1 MHSYA
6 KSMIKPKQWKHLVLP
21 FIESAKKNNLYE
33 LIQTEPS
40 RNKHGYSNSISSLK
54 NLKEVDNISSLTNK
68 LKLNKF
74 ISAKQNYEARSSTN
88 LRGLIKLN
96 ELKKKDNI
104 KHQHTSKFKL
114 PKI

>member
-1 MHSYA
+1 M
-6 KSMIKPKQWKHLVLP
+6 
-21 FIESAKKNNLYE
+21 
-33 LIQTEPS
+33 QTEPS

-54 NLKEVDNISSLTNK
+54 SLKEVDNISSLTNK
-68 LKLNKF
+68 LKLKF